1 MTTSTVSIRPFTS
14 ADQAAVRA
22 LVLAGLQDHWGT
34 LDPTLNPD
42 LNDIAGWYQP
52 LDGYTVVAE
61 IDNQIV
67 GTGTMHRADD
77 QTGVL
82 VRMSVSRDHRGK
94 GIGKALVTALA
105 EAARARGYTRLIC
118 ETTDTWQ
125 DAIALYR
132 ATGFT
137 IIDQH
142 NGDYHF
148 EMPL

>member
-1 MTTSTVSIRPFTS
+1 MTTSTVSIRPFTT
-14 ADQAAVRA
+14 ADQGAVRA

-42 LNDIAGWYQP
+42 LNDIAGWYAS

-61 IDNQIV
+61 IDDHIV
-67 GTGTMHRADD
+67 GTGTMHRADER
-77 QTGVL
+77 TGVL
-82 VRMSVSRDHRGK
+82 VRMSVSRDQRGK

-105 EAARARGYTRLIC
+105 EAARSRGYSRLIC

-137 IIDQH
+137 IFDQRD
-142 NGDYHF
+142 GDYHF

>member
-1 MTTSTVSIRPFTS
+1 MSNLSIRPFTS
-14 ADQAAVRA
+14 ADQVDVRA

-42 LNDIAGWYQP
+42 LNDLSGWYGP
-52 LDGYTVVAE
+52 LDGFTVVAE
-61 IDNQIV
+61 IAREIV
-67 GTGTMHRADD
+67 GTGTMYRVDD

-82 VRMSVSRDHRGK
+82 VRMSVSGSHRGR
-94 GIGKALVTALA
+94 GIGKALVRSLA
-105 EAARARGYTRLIC
+105 DEARSRGYTRLIC

-125 DAIALYR
+125 DAIALYL

-137 IIDQH
+137 IVDQR

-148 EMPL
+148 ELPL

>member
-42 LNDIAGWYQP
+42 LNDIAGWYAS

-61 IDNQIV
+61 IDGQIA

-77 QTGVL
+77 RTGVL

-94 GIGKALVTALA
+94 GIGKALVNALA

-137 IIDQH
+137 IIDQRD
-142 NGDYHF
+142 GDYHF
-148 EMPL
+148 EMRL

>member
-1 MTTSTVSIRPFTS
+1 MSEVSIRPFTS

-42 LNDIAGWYQP
+42 LNDIAGWYGP
-52 LDGYTVVAE
+52 HMGFTIVAE
-61 IDNQIV
+61 IDNEIV
-67 GTGTMHRADD
+67 GTGTMHRVDD

-82 VRMSVSRDHRGK
+82 VRMSVSGAHRGK
-94 GIGKALVTALA
+94 GIGKALVRSLA
-105 EAARARGYTRLIC
+105 NEARSRGYTHLIC

-125 DAIALYR
+125 DAIALYL

-137 IIDQH
+137 IVDQR

-148 EMPL
+148 ELPL